1 MKLLAGAMAL
11 LLVPSLTGAQELEFR
26 DHGAPWKELALAEL
40 QGEVSP
46 VEIGM
51 PPRWEDEA
59 PRRYR
64 ALPFVPLLDKV
75 YGEAWRKAEL
85 VMVRCSDGYQP
96 LLAVT
101 DLRDRAENTPGAL
114 AFERLGGDG
123 LWEEDEDG
131 DEVDFGPFRLFWPGS
146 RGPGKAQDLANPYQ
160 VVGFDLIEFADRFPR
175 LAPPKAADEAAG
187 RGFVR
192 FRQNCIQCHTI
203 NGDGSSA
210 PIGPELNYPANVTEY
225 WEATWLRRFLLD
237 PRQVRYK
244 SKMPGL
250 ARLPKTSRL
259 EPAAREKIAEDLI
272 AYLEAMRSKKVKPGP
287 PPQGR

>member
-1 MKLLAGAMAL
+1 MRSLVAAL
-11 LLVPSLTGAQELEFR
+11 LLTPALLTAQSLEFL
-26 DHGAPWKELALAEL
+26 DHGAPVKELDLAALRKVVA
-40 QGEVSP
+40 P

-59 PRRYR
+59 PRRYQ
-64 ALPFVPLLDKV
+64 ALPFVPLLDAV
-75 YGEAWRKAEL
+75 YGETWREAEL
-85 VMVRCSDGYQP
+85 VMVRCADGFQP

-101 DLRDRAENTPGAL
+101 DLRERDATTPGAL
-114 AFERLGGDG
+114 AFQRKGEDG

-146 RGPGKAQDLANPYQ
+146 RGPKSAQVLATPYK
-160 VVGFDLIEFADRFPR
+160 VVGFDLVEFADRFPR
-175 LAPPKAADEAAG
+175 LAPPEDAGEAAA

-192 FRQNCIQCHTI
+192 FRQNCIQCHTV
-203 NGDGSSA
+203 NGDGSATSL
-210 PIGPELNYPANVTEY
+210 GPELNYPSSVTEY
-225 WEATWLRRFLLD
+225 WKPDWLRRFLLD
-237 PRQVRYK
+237 PRSIRYK

-259 EPAAREKIAEDLI
+259 APAAREAVADDLI
-272 AYLEAMRSKKVKPGP
+272 AYLEAMRDKKVKPGP